1 LNAASAASLRLRCFD
16 LARTDCL
23 GFTFTEQD
31 KGFRMTQKPRPL
43 SVALWSAGSSGPD
56 SAASSFFC
64 RYIHGNRYIHIMTR
78 SSLPRV
84 LGLRRHRPCQ
94 AQYWVQV
101 CRLGTGVS
109 TSTSTDSARISHH
122 PSKPVALLGTCVRSH
137 LVDVLSHA
145 ETRVDVGFVVDRI
158 CYPTGRALLVAE
170 HVVEAGS
177 SGVAALE
184 SSCCS
189 MLVETVIYGS
199 SGAMAGSCVVDRGG
213 EGFAVSLGVE
223 GLVLQPKL
231 IF

>member
-1 LNAASAASLRLRCFD
+1 VLGGHRCGGGLNAASAASLRLRCFD

-109 TSTSTDSARISHH
+109 TGYRCVDIYLDRFGTHLTPSLEARGVVGDLRQK
-122 PSKPVALLGTCVRSH
+122 PSR
-137 LVDVLSHA
+137 
-145 ETRVDVGFVVDRI
+145 R
-158 CYPTGRALLVAE
+158 
-170 HVVEAGS
+170 
-177 SGVAALE
+177 
-184 SSCCS
+184 
-189 MLVETVIYGS
+189 
-199 SGAMAGSCVVDRGG
+199 CVVPRRDESRRG
-213 EGFAVSLGVE
+213 FCS
-223 GLVLQPKL
+223 
-231 IF
+231 